1 MLKRKTKTSLG
12 TDNAESLEEKARR
25 SFGTD
30 AMRVKKK
37 ADKYMPG
44 ESKKEDTPCFR
55 RQKQNKTV
63 LWVTSQSGVMGED

>member
-25 SFGTD
+25 SLGTD

-44 ESKKEDTPCFR
+44 ESKKEDTSFR

>member
-1 MLKRKTKTSLG
+1 MLKRKTKRSLG
-12 TDNAESLEEKARR
+12 TDNGDSLEEKARR

-37 ADKYMPG
+37 ADKYLPR
-44 ESKKEDTPCFR
+44 ESKKEDPPCFR
-55 RQKQNKTV
+55 QQKQNKTV